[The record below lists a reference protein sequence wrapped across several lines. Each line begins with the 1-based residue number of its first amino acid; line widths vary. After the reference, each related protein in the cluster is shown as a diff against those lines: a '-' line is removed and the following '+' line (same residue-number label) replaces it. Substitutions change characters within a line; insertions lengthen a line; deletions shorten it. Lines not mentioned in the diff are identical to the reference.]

1 MRAHADGSF
10 RDTTDNAG
18 DKVQSTIVQRIC
30 QGVRVEGNKM
40 EAGEQLRIAGLPCVP
55 RGEEEQEES

>member
-1 MRAHADGSF
+1 MLMAALETPQIMQETKYRVLLYRES
-10 RDTTDNAG
+10 
-18 DKVQSTIVQRIC
+18 
-30 QGVRVEGNKM
+30 VRGCVCVEGNKM